1 MVLDHREGHLQ
12 TIRGTLSV
20 AVHPI
25 RMLVAFPFSA
35 SRWLGNTLTERE
47 KLLTEN
53 ARLKDEALQASV
65 RLQRFAA
72 LQAENAR
79 LRAMMGSSEKVADR
93 ILVTEIMSADLDPY
107 RHRILVNKGTREGVF
122 EGQALLDAHGIVG
135 QITRADPLAAEAI
148 LISDPDHAT
157 PVEVNRNG
165 LRTIAVGTGDIALLS
180 LPFLANNADI
190 VEGDLL
196 VSSGL
201 GGAFPS
207 GYPVAEVVSVKRNPG
222 QPFAEIRARPAA
234 ALNRAKEVLLVWS
247 GETAS
252 RHAGTEHSSTAEA
265 QP

>member
-12 TIRGTLSV
+12 TIRDTLSV

-25 RMLVAFPFSA
+25 RVLVAFPFSA
-35 SRWLGNTLTERE
+35 SRWLSDSLSERQA
-47 KLLTEN
+47 LLTEN
-53 ARLKDEALQASV
+53 ARLKDEALRASA
-65 RLQRFAA
+65 RLQRYAA
-72 LQAENAR
+72 LEAENAR
-79 LRAMMGSSEKVADR
+79 LREMMGSSQKVADR

-107 RHRILVNKGTREGVF
+107 RHRILINKGTRAGVF
-122 EGQALLDAHGIVG
+122 EGQALLDAQGIVG

-165 LRTIAVGTGDIALLS
+165 LRTIAVGTGDIDRLS

-190 VEGDLL
+190 VPGDLL

-207 GYPVAEVVSVKRNPG
+207 GYPVAEVLSVKRNPG
-222 QPFAEIRARPAA
+222 QPFAEITARPAA

-247 GETAS
+247 GDTDE
-252 RHAGTEHSSTAEA
+252 RQAGAE
-265 QP
+265 QPAPPEPHP